1 MKPRAGRPPGAEF
14 LCCRTGCAFNGRENG
29 ENPEV
34 IFDRDVG
41 GMRKT
46 AGERKSEL
54 LYAVSRSSWS
64 GFTIVRL
71 VPLIVIHWSRRN
83 WFSSRVTVS
92 REVPA
97 MLAISS

>member
-1 MKPRAGRPPGAEF
+1 MSWQCPPIPSLTRVQVELFRSISRTQSCALRQQPFFIVSNFKKKRPRPF
-14 LCCRTGCAFNGRENG
+14 
-29 ENPEV
+29 
-34 IFDRDVG
+34 
-41 GMRKT
+41 
-46 AGERKSEL
+46 
-54 LYAVSRSSWS
+54 YAVNRSSWS